1 MSKWVTKENLFKPTK
16 RNAETKADIT
26 DRVARSILQAEEKKR
41 HEKTARLR
49 ARRIANEKV

>member
-1 MSKWVTKENLFKPTK
+1 MSKWVTKENLFQPTK